1 MPHACCL
8 LTPKE
13 PLKMNL
19 GIMRRVNV
27 DGEETTSRPF
37 KRLDRTCLN
46 CKTTFDSAWAGERIC
61 ARCKGTSAWR
71 IGVSASVTGSRQ
83 SQSRSGRR
91 AAS

>member
-1 MPHACCL
+1 MD
-8 LTPKE
+8 
-13 PLKMNL
+13 L
-19 GIMRRVNV
+19 GIQRRAKV
-27 DGEETTSRPF
+27 DSEESASRPF
-37 KRLDRTCLN
+37 KRLERTCLR

-71 IGVSASVTGSRQ
+71 IGVSASVTGSSQ

>member
-1 MPHACCL
+1 
-8 LTPKE
+8 
-13 PLKMNL
+13 MNL
-19 GIMRRVNV
+19 GIMLRAKV
-27 DGEETTSRPF
+27 DGEESASRPF
-37 KRLDRTCLN
+37 KRLVRTCLS

-71 IGVSASVTGSRQ
+71 IGVSTSVTGSSQ